1 VSAPFSEPLQAPD
14 EFAQHGG
21 APYNATNLTDKTA
34 TAAVREMEPA
44 RWRPLVEQVAGEIN
58 GHIRIGKQEAIMQ
71 LDPPELGKLR
81 IDLHLDGDRLEARI
95 LAETPES
102 RALIETHLPELRRI
116 LGENRVELVD
126 VRIDSGSWSSAGGDG
141 HGWPRQEANG
151 GYQPTNDFGG
161 VLGVGAEERE
171 PERRQPEA
179 HEPGRVSMWA

>member
-1 VSAPFSEPLQAPD
+1 
-14 EFAQHGG
+14 
-21 APYNATNLTDKTA
+21 LTDKTA